1 MMLAICALAVA
12 LCAPGADGKQTV
24 ATTARRFV
32 DVSKACPRYFA
43 DETGKTWVPV
53 GINMCY
59 AHPDEATAVDLPE
72 AEFLACYERWMRAF
86 AANGGNFI
94 RIFLCRPTVDVL
106 TDKPGVWNE
115 RAAENL
121 WKIVHLAEKLGIKI
135 KFTMEVFRMIIP
147 DAEATTDY
155 KKKLNKSFYL
165 PYAKD
170 LHEFFHS
177 PECERLFLDKARFY
191 AARGFGDS
199 PAVICWEPWNE
210 IASTGPIAD
219 YAPWSA
225 RVQGEFRKIF
235 PRQMV
240 TQNLG
245 SFSGM
250 GAVHIYDQ
258 LGEAEPNDFMQ
269 VHRYL
274 DPGAELDVCRGPMDV
289 LCADAVRELL
299 DRRDD
304 KPALLA
310 ESGSVEKHHSGP
322 SHLMALDKEGT
333 MLHDALFAPFFAGAA
348 GTGCNWHWALY
359 VENNNL
365 WHHFSRFRKAIEGL
379 DPAAEAFRPFR
390 SETHQLRIWG
400 LKGRK
405 TTVLWLRDK
414 ASDWHN
420 ELDKGIAARKLG
432 GNKLPFVT
440 ETPARWYLPWEDREV
455 ETPAGAL
462 VAPAFRRSAVVRFP
476 TDCNAQ
482 TRRDT
487 TEKAND
493 RESVSPCCANWD
505 FGIMSAFG
513 EIVSLE

>member
-1 MMLAICALAVA
+1 
-12 LCAPGADGKQTV
+12 
-24 ATTARRFV
+24 
-32 DVSKACPRYFA
+32 
-43 DETGKTWVPV
+43 
-53 GINMCY
+53 
-59 AHPDEATAVDLPE
+59 
-72 AEFLACYERWMRAF
+72 
-86 AANGGNFI
+86 
-94 RIFLCRPTVDVL
+94 
-106 TDKPGVWNE
+106 
-115 RAAENL
+115 
-121 WKIVHLAEKLGIKI
+121 
-135 KFTMEVFRMIIP
+135 
-147 DAEATTDY
+147 
-155 KKKLNKSFYL
+155 
-165 PYAKD
+165 
-170 LHEFFHS
+170 
-177 PECERLFLDKARFY
+177 
-191 AARGFGDS
+191 
-199 PAVICWEPWNE
+199 
-210 IASTGPIAD
+210 
-219 YAPWSA
+219 
-225 RVQGEFRKIF
+225 
-235 PRQMV
+235 
-240 TQNLG
+240 
-245 SFSGM
+245 
-250 GAVHIYDQ
+250 
-258 LGEAEPNDFMQ
+258 
-269 VHRYL
+269 
-274 DPGAELDVCRGPMDV
+274 
-289 LCADAVRELL
+289 
-299 DRRDD
+299 
-304 KPALLA
+304 
-310 ESGSVEKHHSGP
+310 
-322 SHLMALDKEGT
+322 